1 LEKLYSDIKREI
13 TATSIENRKKYLG
26 SNKKQPKKFKY
37 IMDNLMKSLDD
48 FTLKLLIL
56 VSILSISNKYNLY
69 LIKVMETT
77 TVDND
82 HKKIAWIDV

>member
-1 LEKLYSDIKREI
+1 MEKLYSDIKREI

-26 SNKKQPKKFKY
+26 SNKKPPKKFKY

-56 VSILSISNKYNLY
+56 VSILSISKKYNLY
-69 LIKVMETT
+69 LIKVMETA